1 MHREMN
7 TVSEI
12 IDKLK
17 EQHYIHNLSIKGDK
31 ILSDDEGLEFEPD
44 DLIIECTCRYE
55 GDSDP
60 SDSAIVY
67 AITAKNGMKG
77 VLVDSYGAYA
87 DPDLAKIIGDIPLRE
102 EHEMHDNKEQNSK

>member
-1 MHREMN
+1 MYKEMK

-12 IDKLK
+12 IDMLK

-31 ILSDDEGLEFEPD
+31 IVSDTGDLQFDPA
-44 DLIIECTCRYE
+44 DLIIECTYRYE
-55 GDSDP
+55 GESDP

-87 DPDLAKIIGDIPLRE
+87 DPELAKVIGDIPLRE
-102 EHEMHDNKEQNSK
+102 EHELQDNKEENGK